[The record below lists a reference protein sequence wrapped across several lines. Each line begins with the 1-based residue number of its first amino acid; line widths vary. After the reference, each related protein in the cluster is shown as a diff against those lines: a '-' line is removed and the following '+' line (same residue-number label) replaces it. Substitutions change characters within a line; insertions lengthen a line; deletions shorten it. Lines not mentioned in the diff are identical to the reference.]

1 MLGAALPSP
10 GLASGVAARPAVR
23 GDRGRRWLRRGG
35 SGREGARDAA
45 VLFGVSCWLVVGAER
60 PPPHG
65 RRAARLLA
73 ERGLAASRPPPAV
86 APCPSEVP
94 LVPVLVVG
102 DFSLQVGARRALPA
116 ATATGRA
123 ASAAAAAACCQQR
136 GRPRLGLRSR
146 LSECLL
152 LGSKQS
158 ELGRGGRSFP
168 RARA

>member
-1 MLGAALPSP
+1 MLGAAVPGP
-10 GLASGVAARPAVR
+10 GLASGAAARPAVR
-23 GDRGRRWLRRGG
+23 GERGRWLRRGG

-45 VLFGVSCWLVVGAER
+45 VPLGVSCWWELN
-60 PPPHG
+60 G
-65 RRAARLLA
+65 RRRTGGELARLLA
-73 ERGLAASRPPPAV
+73 ERGLAGSRPPPAL

-102 DFSLQVGARRALPA
+102 DSSLQVGARRALPA
-116 ATATGRA
+116 AAAAATGRA

-152 LGSKQS
+152 LGSKQR